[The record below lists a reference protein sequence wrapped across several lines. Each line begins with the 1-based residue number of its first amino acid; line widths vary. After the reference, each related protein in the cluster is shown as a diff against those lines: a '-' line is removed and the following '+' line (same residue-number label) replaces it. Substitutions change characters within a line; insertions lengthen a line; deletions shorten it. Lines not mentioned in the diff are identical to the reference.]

1 VCPIGPGH
9 EARSLFRF
17 RPRLFDG
24 GLYRVDYGLAAA
36 DHARVAGA
44 QGMKPPRKRED
55 VAAAA
60 LSVPERMLL
69 FCIASDTDW
78 QKAAITG
85 ATITA
90 MVVNGLIDRDA
101 AGRLTLTEHG
111 RAALSSL
118 LKAPQG
124 QT

>member
-1 VCPIGPGH
+1 
-9 EARSLFRF
+9 
-17 RPRLFDG
+17 
-24 GLYRVDYGLAAA
+24 
-36 DHARVAGA
+36 
-44 QGMKPPRKRED
+44 MKSPRKLED

-78 QKAAITG
+78 QKAGITG

-90 MVVNGLIDRDA
+90 MVVKGLVDRDT
-101 AGRLTLTEHG
+101 AGRPTLTEHG
-111 RAALSSL
+111 RAALASL
-118 LKAPQG
+118 LKDPQG

>member
-1 VCPIGPGH
+1 
-9 EARSLFRF
+9 
-17 RPRLFDG
+17 
-24 GLYRVDYGLAAA
+24 
-36 DHARVAGA
+36 
-44 QGMKPPRKRED
+44 MKSPRKLED

-78 QKAAITG
+78 QKAGITG

-90 MVVNGLIDRDA
+90 MVVKGLVDRDT
-101 AGRLTLTEHG
+101 AGRPTLTEHG
-111 RAALSSL
+111 RAALASL
-118 LKAPQG
+118 VKTPQG